1 MNRLKAKYNEV
12 VKPALAKEFDIK
24 NPMLIPAIEKIVIS
38 VGAGESAKDQKQL
51 QNIADTISLIAGQKA
66 VVTDAKKS
74 VAGFKV
80 REGFPVG
87 VKVTLRKENMFAF
100 LDKLISIALPRVKD
114 FRGLAKDGFDGRG
127 NYNFGLNEQLMFPEV
142 EYDKIL
148 RTHGMNIVIVTTT
161 NSDKEAFKLLELF
174 GLPFAKGKAARK
186 PKFTVRGY
194 TRCQICGRPHSVY
207 KDFGICRVCL
217 RKMANEGLIPGLKK
231 ASW

>member
-24 NPMLIPAIEKIVIS
+24 NPMLIPVIEKIVIS

-114 FRGLAKDGFDGRG
+114 FRGLPKDGFDGRG
-127 NYNFGLNEQLMFPEV
+127 NYNFGLDEQLMFPEV

-174 GLPFAKGKAARK
+174 GLPFAKGK
-186 PKFTVRGY
+186 
-194 TRCQICGRPHSVY
+194 
-207 KDFGICRVCL
+207 
-217 RKMANEGLIPGLKK
+217 
-231 ASW
+231 

>member
-114 FRGLAKDGFDGRG
+114 FRGLPKDGFDGRG
-127 NYNFGLNEQLMFPEV
+127 NYNFGLDEQLMFPEV

-174 GLPFAKGKAARK
+174 GLPLAKGK
-186 PKFTVRGY
+186 
-194 TRCQICGRPHSVY
+194 
-207 KDFGICRVCL
+207 
-217 RKMANEGLIPGLKK
+217 
-231 ASW
+231 

>member
-1 MNRLKAKYNEV
+1 M
-12 VKPALAKEFDIK
+12 AKEFDIK

-174 GLPFAKGKAARK
+174 GLPFAKGK
-186 PKFTVRGY
+186 
-194 TRCQICGRPHSVY
+194 
-207 KDFGICRVCL
+207 
-217 RKMANEGLIPGLKK
+217 
-231 ASW
+231 

>member
-114 FRGLAKDGFDGRG
+114 FRGLPKDGFDGRG
-127 NYNFGLNEQLMFPEV
+127 NYHFGLDEQLMFPEV

-174 GLPFAKGKAARK
+174 GLPFAKGK
-186 PKFTVRGY
+186 
-194 TRCQICGRPHSVY
+194 
-207 KDFGICRVCL
+207 
-217 RKMANEGLIPGLKK
+217 
-231 ASW
+231 